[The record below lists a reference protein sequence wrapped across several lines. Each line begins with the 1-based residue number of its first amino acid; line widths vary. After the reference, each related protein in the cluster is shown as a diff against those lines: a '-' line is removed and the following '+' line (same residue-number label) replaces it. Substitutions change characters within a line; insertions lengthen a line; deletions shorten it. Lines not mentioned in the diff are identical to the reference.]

1 MSYTKLTDFAA
12 KDALLSGNPSKLLR
26 GTEIGAEFDAIESA
40 MAAAEAVNITAPII
54 AASTSKTTPV
64 DADMLPILDSAAA
77 NILKKVAWVNVK
89 ATLKTYF
96 DTLYAA
102 VGSFAASGA
111 NSDITSLTALTAGGL
126 PDNSILTADIAALQV
141 TGAKI
146 AAGTITP
153 DKLSQPFTSGTAVAT
168 TSGTSIDF
176 TSIPSWV
183 KRITVMLN
191 VVSTSGTARPIIQ
204 LGSGSVEV
212 TGYVGAYFD
221 GSLSAYSSGF
231 IFSGALATNTVS
243 GMLTLV
249 NMGSNIWAMGGV
261 INLNSGGT
269 LVQLSGMKTLA
280 GALDRVRFTTSNGT
294 DTFDAGSVNILY
306 E

>member
-64 DADMLPILDSAAA
+64 DADVLPILDSAAA
-77 NILKKVAWVNVK
+77 NILKKVTWANIK

-111 NSDITSLTALTAGGL
+111 NSDITSLAALTAGGL
-126 PDNSILTADIAALQV
+126 PDNSVLTADIADANV
-141 TGAKI
+141 TPA
-146 AAGTITP
+146 
-153 DKLSQPFTSGTAVAT
+153 KLSQPFTAGTAVAT

-176 TSIPSWV
+176 TGIPSWV
-183 KRITVMLN
+183 KRVTVMLSG
-191 VVSTSGTARPIIQ
+191 VSTNGISPLYLRIGSGSIDVTGYQSTVSGGTTGVITGTSTNAYVVTNTLSAASIVNAIITLTH
-204 LGSGSVEV
+204 LGSG
-212 TGYVGAYFD
+212 
-221 GSLSAYSSGF
+221 
-231 IFSGALATNTVS
+231 
-243 GMLTLV
+243 
-249 NMGSNIWAMGGV
+249 IWVIGGGGV
-261 INLNSGGT
+261 DGGFVSLNGT
-269 LVQLSGMKTLA
+269 KTLA
-280 GALDRVRFTTSNGT
+280 GALYRLRLTTANGT